1 MLSPVAGHDEPGLIN
16 GRFRCVKK
24 LGAGAFGSVWLAHD
38 EASNGVQVA
47 VKLLHSKHTDD
58 SEIVV
63 RFRRE
68 ADILAKLDHPAI
80 ARPIAWD
87 VSCETPYLAME
98 YVSGPG
104 LDAAIGAHLDHGT
117 FFAREEVLRIADEL
131 CGAVGY
137 AHAQQVVHRD
147 LKPKNIIVL
156 PRANRIFIKVL
167 DFGIAKMLASEADK
181 TATGRMMGSLLYM
194 APEQVTGARATHLV
208 DVFALGTILFELL
221 TLKNPWARDVDG
233 RPIPARL
240 VSTTPSEV
248 NSDYTAMNRIVKE
261 ERPLPS
267 ASRPEIPP
275 EIDAVLVRAMAI
287 DPQDRQQS
295 ADELVEELKHAM
307 PAWTRK
313 STPSKRVSDIE
324 PDARNAAKHDSRGG
338 VKHDS
343 RAGVKHDSRAG
354 AKHDSRGSAKPDG
367 PKHDSRGS
375 ARPDGPKHDS
385 RAGSKQDSRAG
396 VKAEA
401 RSSLKQD
408 SRAGS
413 KHDSR
418 GSNRGATR
426 PPPESGSAHADTHR
440 RPDLLAS
447 VDEELTEGVQH
458 GRRWPLAVAII
469 VLLAVASIG
478 GFVWWRETRGP
489 VIRVMPSEMPPE
501 PEK

>member
-1 MLSPVAGHDEPGLIN
+1 MAGHDGEPGLIN

-24 LGAGAFGSVWLAHD
+24 LGSGAFGSVWLAHD

-47 VKLLHSKHTDD
+47 VKLLHSKHTEDE
-58 SEIVV
+58 EIVV

-68 ADILAKLDHPAI
+68 ADILARLDHPAI

-87 VSCETPYLAME
+87 VTCDTPYLAME
-98 YVSGPG
+98 YVHGPG

-156 PRANRIFIKVL
+156 PRAGRIFIKVL

-221 TLKNPWARDVDG
+221 TLKNPWARDVEG

-267 ASRPEIPP
+267 ASRAEIPP

-287 DPQDRQQS
+287 DPKDRQQS
-295 ADELVEELKHAM
+295 ADELVDELKQAM

-313 STPSKRVSDIE
+313 TSPSKQATDIE
-324 PDARNAAKHDSRGG
+324 TARAPDARSPAKHDSRGG
-338 VKHDS
+338 LKQDSRAGVKQDSRGGLKQDSRAGVKQDSRAGVKQDS
-343 RAGVKHDSRAG
+343 RAGVKHDSRG
-354 AKHDSRGSAKPDG
+354 ANRGSTKP
-367 PKHDSRGS
+367 P
-375 ARPDGPKHDS
+375 
-385 RAGSKQDSRAG
+385 
-396 VKAEA
+396 VET
-401 RSSLKQD
+401 
-408 SRAGS
+408 
-413 KHDSR
+413 
-418 GSNRGATR
+418 GA
-426 PPPESGSAHADTHR
+426 AYADTHHR

-447 VDEELTEGVQH
+447 VDEELVEGAQRR
-458 GRRWPLAVAII
+458 RRWPLALAIAA
-469 VLLAVASIG
+469 LLAVAAIG
-478 GFVWWRETRGP
+478 GFFWWRETRGP
-489 VIRVMPSEMPPE
+489 IIVVMPPE
-501 PEK
+501 HEK